1 MLLVELKLSVSSNG
15 GGTDVGVETVA
26 GEGGVGIGGHQLT
39 RARTSTLRLAAL
51 TNSSAGRTLV

>member
-15 GGTDVGVETVA
+15 GGTDVGVA
-26 GEGGVGIGGHQLT
+26 IADGEDGVGIGGHQFT

-51 TNSSAGRTLV
+51 TNNSAGLTLV